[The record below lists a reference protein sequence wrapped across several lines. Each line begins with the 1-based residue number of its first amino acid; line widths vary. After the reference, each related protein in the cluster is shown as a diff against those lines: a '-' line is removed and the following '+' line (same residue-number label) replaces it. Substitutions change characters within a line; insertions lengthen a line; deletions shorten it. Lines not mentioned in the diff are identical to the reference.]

1 MSSVVLLFCL
11 CVLTFSGFTIN
22 AKPAIDKNGSTN
34 RLESRIRQNLNDT
47 ILEFFHYC
55 KCIAYYQCHQ
65 LNQALNAKE
74 IVCSDG
80 DYICCNETSST
91 QEPEVTTVVTPNYK
105 LVTVSSTTV
114 ENPAIKGKT
123 NNTDNCGVPKTQLNV
138 RILTPETDAATT
150 TPGEHPWI
158 VEIFRRNNNFPYKFR
173 CAGSLIHPKVVLT
186 ATHCVVSAKPN
197 NLKIVA
203 TGEEIFYNLGSNE
216 KNERNVAKIIKHPE
230 YYSGGL
236 YNDIALLILEN
247 EYSFSSEFLNS
258 ICLPPANKNFT
269 GKKCLAVGWG
279 ENTELQ
285 SIPLKKVDV
294 PIVDFQQCQD
304 LLRKTRLGTSF
315 NLHSSFIC
323 AGGEEGKDTCKGDG
337 GGPLLCLDYYKF
349 VLAGIV
355 SWGVDC
361 GVVDQPAVY
370 TNVAQFKDWIKDE
383 LSKNNIEI
391 D

>member
-1 MSSVVLLFCL
+1 LFE
-11 CVLTFSGFTIN
+11 FS
-22 AKPAIDKNGSTN
+22 
-34 RLESRIRQNLNDT
+34 R
-47 ILEFFHYC
+47 
-55 KCIAYYQCHQ
+55 
-65 LNQALNAKE
+65 
-74 IVCSDG
+74 
-80 DYICCNETSST
+80 
-91 QEPEVTTVVTPNYK
+91 
-105 LVTVSSTTV
+105 
-114 ENPAIKGKT
+114 
-123 NNTDNCGVPKTQLNV
+123 
-138 RILTPETDAATT
+138 
-150 TPGEHPWI
+150 
-158 VEIFRRNNNFPYKFR
+158 FR
-173 CAGSLIHPKVVLT
+173 
-186 ATHCVVSAKPN
+186 AKPN

-258 ICLPPANKNFT
+258 ICLPSANKNFT

-337 GGPLLCLDYYKF
+337 GGPLLCLDDYKF
-349 VLAGIV
+349 VQAGIV

-361 GVVDQPAVY
+361 GVVDEPGVY